1 MKWRNCKE
9 REKSIMVN
17 DDGKEGQY
25 TSDDEDDDSCYE
37 MKHTSEDETF
47 GTAGNK
53 SDQSERSSIGDVDDV

>member
-1 MKWRNCKE
+1 
-9 REKSIMVN
+9 MVN
-17 DDGKEGQY
+17 DDSKEGQY